1 VEKVAVT
8 LGKDMQDAS
17 EEGGLLHRGRQGGG
31 RAGILLVLVLV
42 VVVVLLLLLLVEQGR
57 SGKVPV
63 EEGVLHRKR

>member
-8 LGKDMQDAS
+8 LGKGMQDAS

-31 RAGILLVLVLV
+31 RAGILV
-42 VVVVLLLLLLVEQGR
+42 VVLLLLLVEQGR